1 MNFLLR
7 ISLVRVNKSLQVP
20 TGLVTFTEKI
30 LNGKFHFLSI
40 DYLSLFAKWDFK
52 IMIHKWMKAVPLNFC
67 DVNTKI

>member
-1 MNFLLR
+1 MWTNP
-7 ISLVRVNKSLQVP
+7 QVP

-30 LNGKFHFLSI
+30 LNEKFHFLCI
-40 DYLSLFAKWDFK
+40 DYLSLFAKSDFK